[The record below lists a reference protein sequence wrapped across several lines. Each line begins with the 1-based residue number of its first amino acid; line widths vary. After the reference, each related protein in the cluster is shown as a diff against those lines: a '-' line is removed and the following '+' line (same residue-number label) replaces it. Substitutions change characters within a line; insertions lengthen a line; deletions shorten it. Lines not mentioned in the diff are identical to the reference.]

1 MEVTIEKKLNEY
13 KEHIEALKSIDELEV
28 YNWLMSLGEKLN
40 NDPLRDSKKTI
51 DNKVTQCQFDLYVD
65 REDDKFKAWSK
76 AMIAGGYAYILLDI
90 FNSLTVEEAK
100 KITEEDFKKIKLDE
114 MLTMNRK
121 TGFFQMVGMLMQKVK
136 LING

>member
-1 MEVTIEKKLNEY
+1 MEVTIENKLKEY
-13 KEHIEALKSIDELEV
+13 KEHIEALKSIDELQV

-40 NDPLRDSKKTI
+40 NDPLSDSKKTI
-51 DNKVTQCQFDLYVD
+51 ENKVTQCQFDLYVD

-121 TGFFQMVGMLMQKVK
+121 TGFFQMVGMLMEKVK

>member
-1 MEVTIEKKLNEY
+1 MEIKTIE
-13 KEHIEALKSIDELEV
+13 
-28 YNWLMSLGEKLN
+28 
-40 NDPLRDSKKTI
+40 
-51 DNKVTQCQFDLYVD
+51 NKVTQCQFDLYVD